1 MARPASRQNLS
12 GLQKSILQWLYTHE
26 QRYRAAGET
35 SPVPPYTDIVRAVPA
50 DKAEV
55 TSTLRQLV
63 RKGLLLI
70 TLPRGGRTRG
80 VVLTED
86 GRALVKALT
95 ADKRKSGLKSYVD
108 DFTRLVWE
116 EKRQRLA
123 AKRRDR
129 NWQPGRKRHG
139 RRSRYDD

>member
-12 GLQKSILQWLYTHE
+12 ALQKSILQWLHTND
-26 QRYRAAGET
+26 QRRQATEET
-35 SPVPPYTDIVRAVPA
+35 SLVPYTEIVQAVPA
-50 DKAEV
+50 DKTAV
-55 TSTLRQLV
+55 TSALRQLM

-70 TLPRGGRTRG
+70 TLPRGGRIRG
-80 VVLTED
+80 VALTED
-86 GRALVKALT
+86 GKSFVKALT
-95 ADKRKSGLKSYVD
+95 SDKRKSGVKSYVD

-129 NWQPGRKRHG
+129 QRQPNRKRQR
-139 RRSRYDD
+139 RRSRHDD

>member
-1 MARPASRQNLS
+1 MARPASRQNLN

-26 QRYRAAGET
+26 RRYRVAGEI
-35 SPVPPYTDIVRAVPA
+35 PPAPYTDIVRAVPA

-55 TSTLRQLV
+55 TSALRQLM

-70 TLPRGGRTRG
+70 ILPRGGRIRG
-80 VVLTED
+80 VVLTEE
-86 GRALVKALT
+86 GNACVKALT
-95 ADKRKSGLKSYVD
+95 ADKRKFGVKRYVD

-129 NWQPGRKRHG
+129 KWQPNRKRRG
-139 RRSRYDD
+139 RRSRHED